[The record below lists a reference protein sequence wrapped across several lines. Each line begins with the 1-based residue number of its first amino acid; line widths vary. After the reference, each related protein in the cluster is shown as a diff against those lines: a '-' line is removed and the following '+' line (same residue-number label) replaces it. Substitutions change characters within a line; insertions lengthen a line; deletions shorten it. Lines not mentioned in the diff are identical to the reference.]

1 MPSDTPSIFSISPYA
16 RFLAEDMYPGQAGQD
31 DQNDAAR
38 HMLAAGTLAR
48 KYGVGPAEF
57 LGRAHEYTT
66 SPIAAFKALIGAGK
80 MPKDYDQDMHN
91 NALGARLGA
100 RARSQTELEDMVN
113 QMAEQATKKQT
124 TGKPWISRAE
134 GGAVDLS
141 RPFVGYRS
149 AGRRPESQQDRT
161 ASANAP
167 LAALRGMV
175 SGVLGA
181 PGDIESFVRMLPGLS
196 EQTVLPTSEDVEK
209 RLPMR
214 SVSETPVGRAF
225 TTAGQLGGGFYT
237 GPGAPLRAVAAL
249 PSAISKAGRDFALA
263 GAPAYVVKP
272 KGGNWLAGSVERA
285 VEPLKVRVMGSD
297 PATRLRD
304 MDASYAQNLEAGVAI
319 DPSFYAQQRALL
331 EPEAALNNWL
341 DTKLTKYLKNEM
353 ATPKDPLR
361 LQADEFVGKKADL
374 LAAKD
379 AQLAKAQTDMDAA
392 RQARGFTPEMM
403 TSSQA
408 RIRNLQRE
416 RDFIEARTGLHVD
429 PAQLELDR
437 SSAERV
443 RDLSGNPALAQGDA
457 ARAWENASDVGI
469 GRMDAGEL
477 LRQGYADQN
486 PWLAKVPPKT
496 DVYLLAQNDTVNLGF
511 KHLADELKNALNPNS
526 GLPQDLLLKYADL
539 EKMSVPQVAQR
550 VDEINAWRSVQK
562 VDADMAK
569 AMNPAT
575 QVIKEYPE
583 SGTKWVELRQPK
595 ETGKVVDVTRPEMD
609 LPPGFDERQARE
621 VAEDM
626 ALDEML
632 DPGTR
637 AYDDFVNVTMNNF
650 ARTKTTQVDESYKA
664 LEDALK
670 YEGETMGHC
679 VGGYCPDVVEGRSK
693 IFSLRDDKGRPHV
706 TIETAPGPKIFDT
719 GTPEGR
725 PGPEKIVQIKGKGNR
740 APVEEYLPAVQD
752 FVKSG
757 KWSDVGDLQNTGLT
771 LTSDRL
777 GDLKKYQD
785 MGIDVPEYTNQDD
798 INKIIELAYPAKPVE
813 GFADGGYVDYDPAR
827 IDQVINRIRTDFD
840 LDGAANS
847 AGFAEGGAVSG
858 ANFPTDD
865 FDPARIDS
873 IVGELHAMNAR

>member
-1 MPSDTPSIFSISPYA
+1 M
-16 RFLAEDMYPGQAGQD
+16 AED
-31 DQNDAAR
+31 
-38 HMLAAGTLAR
+38 LT
-48 KYGVGPAEF
+48 
-57 LGRAHEYTT
+57 
-66 SPIAAFKALIGAGK
+66 
-80 MPKDYDQDMHN
+80 
-91 NALGARLGA
+91 
-100 RARSQTELEDMVN
+100 
-113 QMAEQATKKQT
+113 
-124 TGKPWISRAE
+124 
-134 GGAVDLS
+134 

-167 LAALRGMV
+167 LSALRGWAA
-175 SGVLGA
+175 GTLGL
-181 PGDIESFVRMLPGLS
+181 PSDLESLVRMIPGLGGETYMPTTDDIRMILPGRSLES
-196 EQTVLPTSEDVEK
+196 TPT
-209 RLPMR
+209 
-214 SVSETPVGRAF
+214 GRAF
-225 TTAGQLGGGFYT
+225 TEAGTLTGGAGLATGAKLTGRGAGALGRLTAKQIARGVEGGN
-237 GPGAPLRAVAAL
+237 PLFAA
-249 PSAISKAGRDFALA
+249 A
-263 GAPAYVVKP
+263 APAYVVKP

-341 DTKLTKYLKNEM
+341 NTKLTKYLKNEM
-353 ATPKDPLR
+353 ATPKDSLR

-496 DVYLLAQNDTVNLGF
+496 DVYLVAQNDTVNLGF

-562 VDADMAK
+562 VEADIAK

-575 QVIKEYPE
+575 HTFKEYPE
-583 SGTKWVELRQPK
+583 SGTKWVQLKQPSPTSVEELTPK
-595 ETGKVVDVTRPEMD
+595 QREWYQDYLDQGVSPE
-609 LPPGFDERQARE
+609 G
-621 VAEDM
+621 
-626 ALDEML
+626 ALKNAAKRDS
-632 DPGTR
+632 G
-637 AYDDFVNVTMNNF
+637 
-650 ARTKTTQVDESYKA
+650 A
-664 LEDALK
+664 LKDALK
-670 YEGETMGHC
+670 YEGDTMGHC
-679 VGGYCPDVVEGRSK
+679 VGGYCDDVAEGRSK

-725 PGPEKIVQIKGKGNR
+725 PGPEKIVQIKGKGNK
-740 APVEEYLPAVQD
+740 APNEEYLPAVQD
-752 FVKSG
+752 FVRSG
-757 KWSDVGDLQNTGLT
+757 NWGDVGDLENTGLIDMQDPYAVFRAFDNV
-771 LTSDRL
+771 SPERDIQQSIDNFNAAVNSSPNAQRFMSIDEMRDFL
-777 GDLKKYQD
+777 G
-785 MGIDVPEYTNQDD
+785 G
-798 INKIIELAYPAKPVE
+798 AAKPE
-813 GFADGGYVDYDPAR
+813 GFSEGGYVDYDPAR

-865 FDPARIDS
+865 FDPARIDR